1 MIFHPEN
8 LKPTSGVFRFS
19 NRVTAVC
26 HPCFQQAI
34 FQEFWHNFAF
44 QASTLSVL
52 EGEGYLFSIGNTKAL
67 PLDGYDYTIHI
78 EEDGLSINAKNEQA
92 LIQGWMTLLDRFHAI
107 DDDNGQ
113 TIIEVDC
120 CEIKDRAIVQNRMV
134 HFCIFPELELWE
146 LQRFVRLCGALKY
159 THVVLEFWGMLQY
172 DCLKELSWSH
182 GFTKEQIRPII
193 AEANM
198 LGMEV
203 IPMFNHWGHA
213 TASRVM
219 HGKHVVLDQNPSLQ
233 TYFSED
239 GWCWDIRKPKV
250 RELLR
255 QIRTELI
262 ELCGEGEYF
271 HIGCDEAYNFEFTQ
285 ENMDAICDFIN
296 GLSDELGAIGR
307 RVLMWGDM
315 LLCRHP
321 HYNPKNRYSCHAPSP
336 EVAQYLLDHVSK
348 KVIIADWQYHSPEAP
363 IETASVFKEAGFDC
377 LLCPWDEG
385 MPHIPAALSTIRDL
399 SLMGFMHTTWHTLS
413 MGTFFVTMMAVG
425 GFEDVKDYKADQ
437 VRPHTAALLRKV
449 MPSCGNY
456 EKAGWSKF
464 QVGFKW

>member
-8 LKPTSGVFRFS
+8 CKTTEGSFLFS
-19 NRVTAVC
+19 NRICATA
-26 HPCFQQAI
+26 HPCLNKEI
-34 FQEFWHNFAF
+34 LREFWHNFTF
-44 QASTLSVL
+44 QASTLSIS
-52 EGEGYLFSIGNTKAL
+52 ETDGYVFSLGSAEAL
-67 PLDGYDYTIHI
+67 PLDGCDYSIHVEKGGVFI
-78 EEDGLSINAKNEQA
+78 AAKSEQA
-92 LIQGWMTLLDRFHAI
+92 LINGFMTLLDRFKAVDTADGIAI
-107 DDDNGQ
+107 
-113 TIIEVDC
+113 ELEC
-120 CEIKDRAIVQNRMV
+120 CQIRDRARIRNRMI
-134 HFCIFPELELWE
+134 HFCVFPELALWE

-193 AEANM
+193 AEANA

-285 ENMDAICDFIN
+285 ENMDTICGFIN
-296 GLSDELGAIGR
+296 GLSDELKAQGR
-307 RVLMWGDM
+307 RTLIWGDM
-315 LLCRHP
+315 LLYRHP

-348 KVIIADWQYHSPEAP
+348 DVIIADWQYHSPEAP

-385 MPHIPAALSTIRDL
+385 IPHIPAALSTIRDL

-413 MGTFFVTMMAVG
+413 MGTFYITMMAVG
-425 GFEDVKDYKADQ
+425 GFEDVTGYKADH

-449 MPSCGNY
+449 MPACGDY
-456 EKAGWSKF
+456 EKAGWSKL